1 MLNPCVLGFFLVT
14 QEAAISVYTFRLRS
28 EGRSISEFK
37 FQVWITAVTE
47 IFVRLNMNFNNIKA
61 PKVPGG
67 GAASALIKLGVVG
80 GLGLY
85 GAINSLYNVEGGH
98 RAIVFNR
105 IVGVKDKVY
114 PEGTHLMIPWFDR
127 PVIYDVRTRPHLVE
141 STSGSH
147 DLQMVKIGLRVL
159 TRPLPDQLPT
169 IYRTLGENYN
179 ERVLPSI
186 IHETLKAVVAQ
197 YNASQLITQRETV
210 SREIRKLLTE
220 RAANFN
226 IALDDVSITSLTFGR
241 EFTAAIEAKQ
251 VAAQEAERA
260 KFVVEKAEQDKRS
273 AIIRA
278 QGEAKSAQLIGQAI
292 ANNPAFITLRKIEAS
307 REIAHTISNSAN
319 KVFLNSNDLLLN
331 LQEMNLQSAS

>member
-1 MLNPCVLGFFLVT
+1 
-14 QEAAISVYTFRLRS
+14 
-28 EGRSISEFK
+28 
-37 FQVWITAVTE
+37 
-47 IFVRLNMNFNNIKA
+47 MNFNNVR
-61 PKVPGG
+61 VPNVPSG
-67 GAASALIKLGVVG
+67 GAASTLIKVGILG
-80 GLGLY
+80 GLGIY
-85 GAINSLYNVEGGH
+85 GIANSLYNVDGGH

-105 IVGVKDKVY
+105 IYGIKDKVY
-114 PEGTHLMIPWFDR
+114 PEGTHFIIPWFER
-127 PVIYDVRTRPHLVE
+127 PVIYDVRARPHLVE
-141 STSGSH
+141 STSGSR

-159 TRPLPDQLPT
+159 TRPVPNELPT

-197 YNASQLITQRETV
+197 YNASQLITQREAV
-210 SREIRKLLTE
+210 SREIRKILTD

-260 KFVVEKAEQDKRS
+260 KFVVEKAEQDKKS

-292 ANNPAFITLRKIEAS
+292 ANNPAFITLRRIEAS
-307 REIAHTISNSAN
+307 REIAHTISNSGN
-319 KVFLNSNDLLLN
+319 KVFLSSDDLLLN
-331 LQEMNLQSAS
+331 LQQLMSDNALAKK

>member
-1 MLNPCVLGFFLVT
+1 
-14 QEAAISVYTFRLRS
+14 
-28 EGRSISEFK
+28 
-37 FQVWITAVTE
+37 
-47 IFVRLNMNFNNIKA
+47 MNFNNVRV
-61 PKVPGG
+61 PNVPGG
-67 GAASALIKLGVVG
+67 GGAAWALTKAVVLGG
-80 GLGLY
+80 AGLY
-85 GAINSLYNVEGGH
+85 GALNSLYNVEGGH

-114 PEGTHLMIPWFDR
+114 PEGTHLMMPWFDR
-127 PVIYDVRTRPHLVE
+127 PVIYDVRARPHLVE
-141 STSGSH
+141 STSGSR

-159 TRPLPDQLPT
+159 TRPMPDQLPT

-197 YNASQLITQRETV
+197 YNASQLITQREAV
-210 SREIRKLLTE
+210 SREIRRILTE
-220 RAANFN
+220 RASHFN

-278 QGEAKSAQLIGQAI
+278 QGEATSAQLIGEAI
-292 ANNPAFITLRKIEAS
+292 SNNPAFITLRKIEAS
-307 REIAHTISNSAN
+307 REIAHTISNSTN
-319 KVFLNSNDLLLN
+319 RVFLNSDSLLLN
-331 LQEMNLQSAS
+331 LQDMSLEDMNMPPPSPKK

>member
-1 MLNPCVLGFFLVT
+1 
-14 QEAAISVYTFRLRS
+14 
-28 EGRSISEFK
+28 
-37 FQVWITAVTE
+37 
-47 IFVRLNMNFNNIKA
+47 MNFNNVRV

-67 GAASALIKLGVVG
+67 GAASALLKVGVFG
-80 GLGLY
+80 GLAVY
-85 GAINSLYNVEGGH
+85 AAANSLYNVEGGH

-105 IVGVKDKVY
+105 LVGVKDQVY
-114 PEGTHLMIPWFDR
+114 VEGTHLMIPWFER
-127 PVIYDVRTRPHLVE
+127 PIIYDVRARPHLVE
-141 STSGSH
+141 STSGSR

-159 TRPLPDQLPT
+159 TRPVPDQLPT

-186 IHETLKAVVAQ
+186 IHETLKAVVARF
-197 YNASQLITQRETV
+197 NASQLITQREAV
-210 SREIRKLLTE
+210 SREIREVLVS
-220 RAANFN
+220 RAAKFN

-251 VAAQEAERA
+251 VAAQDAERA
-260 KFVVEKAEQDKRS
+260 KFIVEKAEQDKRS

-307 REIAHTISNSAN
+307 REIAQTISNAAN
-319 KVFLNSNDLLLN
+319 KVFLESGDLLLN
-331 LQEMNLQSAS
+331 LNEMNLESDGKKLG